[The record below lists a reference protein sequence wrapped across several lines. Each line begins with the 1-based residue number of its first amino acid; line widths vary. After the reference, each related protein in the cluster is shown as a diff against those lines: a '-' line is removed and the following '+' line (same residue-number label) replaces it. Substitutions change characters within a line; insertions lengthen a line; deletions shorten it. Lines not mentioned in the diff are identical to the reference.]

1 MAIAKMKKVMLVAP
15 NQLKDELLNAIQEL
29 QNLEFIES
37 PIEEDMDETIFLS
50 SSDERQDLIKEKEDF
65 HTLLEDS
72 LSFLK
77 RNQPQVSFIQKYKNP
92 REEYRL
98 DELSSK
104 VADFTIDE
112 KLQLVK
118 DYQKRTTDLE
128 NERKDLLDK
137 EELLR
142 KWEGLYFHPNELAH
156 QQYTKTI
163 LGTIPQTVDNQ
174 YRKVLDNSELIFV
187 NEIFHT
193 RDEVGVLL
201 TYSRKDRELIKE
213 DLIQAHF
220 TRFRYPF
227 KQSPKVELR
236 SVLDRQKS
244 LALEL
249 SDVKKEI
256 AKDQDTAY
264 QLQLASEVAYN
275 ELEKERSKELFL
287 TTNHLFIMEGWL
299 KEKDVEQVRNQLSN
313 RIPSAEYAFFEQEID
328 QEEFDKVPISLE
340 NHKFVAPFESL
351 VGMYGLPKYGELD
364 PTPFMMPFYMT
375 FFGLM
380 AADVGYGI
388 LLWLGTYAMLRF
400 LHLDKGFK
408 KNIQFFHA
416 LSYPTIIWGLVF
428 GSFLGFDLPFRI
440 LSLSTDMTTLML
452 MSIIFGVIQI
462 MLSLALGAYTNVKKK
477 DYVNAYLNH
486 IGWLLIFIGGIS
498 YVLGSMV
505 IHQPLLAQVGMWLA
519 IVAAVVIVLVSV
531 FASKN
536 KAAGLAS
543 GLYNLYGVSGYV
555 GDMVSYTRLMA
566 LAVSGGSIASAFNL
580 LVGFLPPIA
589 RFTVGLLLFIALHAL
604 NIFLSF
610 LGAYVHGMRLQ
621 FVEFFGKFYEGGGR
635 AFNPFKTYEKYIYIN
650 ANKTEKMEEK

>member
-104 VADFTIDE
+104 VAGFTVNE

-118 DYQKRTTDLE
+118 DYQKQTTALE

-201 TYSRKDRELIKE
+201 TYSRKDRDLIKE
-213 DLIQAHF
+213 DLMQAHF

-236 SVLDRQKS
+236 SVLERQKS

-249 SDVKKEI
+249 SDIKKEI
-256 AKDQDTAY
+256 AKDQETAY

-299 KEKDVEQVRNQLSN
+299 KEKDVEEVRSQLSS

-388 LLWLGTYAMLRF
+388 LLWLGTYGMLRF

-408 KNIQFFHA
+408 KTIQFFHA
-416 LSYPTIIWGLVF
+416 LSYPTIIWGLIF

-462 MLSLALGAYTNVKKK
+462 MLGLALGAYTNVKKK

>member
-462 MLSLALGAYTNVKKK
+462 MLGLALGAYTNVKKK

>member
-213 DLIQAHF
+213 DLMQAHF

-249 SDVKKEI
+249 SDVKKDI
-256 AKDQDTAY
+256 AKDQETAY

-328 QEEFDKVPISLE
+328 QEEFHKVPISLE

-428 GSFLGFDLPFRI
+428 GSFLGFDLPFRL
-440 LSLSTDMTTLML
+440 LSLSTDMTTLMI
-452 MSIIFGVIQI
+452 MSILFGVIQI
-462 MLSLALGAYTNVKKK
+462 MLGLALGAYTNIKKK

-486 IGWLLIFIGGIS
+486 IGWLLIFIGAIS
-498 YVLGSMV
+498 YVLGSM
-505 IHQPLLAQVGMWLA
+505 IIKQPLLAQFGMWLA
-519 IVAAVVIVLVSV
+519 IGAAVIIVIVSV
-531 FASKN
+531 ISSKN
-536 KAAGLAS
+536 KGAGLAS

-589 RFTVGLLLFIALHAL
+589 RFTIGVLLFVALHAL

>member
-213 DLIQAHF
+213 DLMQAHF

-249 SDVKKEI
+249 SDVKKDI
-256 AKDQDTAY
+256 AKDQETAY